1 MNPKSL
7 ALTLSLLFTYAS
19 CPIAPAS
26 ASSLNAS
33 YFPHEDLRPYQ
44 QPTVV
49 QKVRIKIPNN
59 CYTYVERDFT
69 EQLYCKPDQFFL
81 HLSDG
86 EMRQVSEVQY
96 NKNKVGQPLTR

>member
-1 MNPKSL
+1 MTPKSL
-7 ALTLSLLFTYAS
+7 ALTLSLLF
-19 CPIAPAS
+19 CPVAPAS
-26 ASSLNAS
+26 AS
-33 YFPHEDLRPYQ
+33 YFPHEDIRPYK

-86 EMRQVSEVQY
+86 EMRQVSQVQY

>member
-7 ALTLSLLFTYAS
+7 ALTLSLLL
-19 CPIAPAS
+19 CPIAPAFS
-26 ASSLNAS
+26 FS
-33 YFPHEDLRPYQ
+33 FPHEDIRPYR
-44 QPTVV
+44 QPTLF

-69 EQLYCKPDQFFL
+69 ERLYCKPDQFFL

-86 EMRQVSEVQY
+86 EMRRVSEVQY
-96 NKNKVGQPLTR
+96 NRNNIGQPLIR

>member
-1 MNPKSL
+1 MPNPKSL
-7 ALTLSLLFTYAS
+7 ALTLSLLF
-19 CPIAPAS
+19 CPVAPAFS
-26 ASSLNAS
+26 FS
-33 YFPHEDLRPYQ
+33 FPHEDIRPYQ

-59 CYTYVERDFT
+59 CYTYVERDFA
-69 EQLYCKPDQFFL
+69 ERLYCKPDQFFL

-96 NKNKVGQPLTR
+96 NRNNIGQPLTR